1 MIHVNTKLTKT
12 QKAKLSRATTK
23 FCRDWLRSEGYRYF
37 MADPARFP
45 KLHLYKVT
53 LQVTIPVVTGQTTI
67 TFTLQ
72 RTLSTQYVTA
82 VPSVVAHHFADEP
95 GIIEVPEAEALS
107 RLKSQISN
115 KKGVRI
121 NDPCKYQTK

>member
-1 MIHVNTKLTKT
+1 MIRVNTKLTKT
-12 QKAKLSRATTK
+12 EKNKLSRAATK

-37 MADPARFP
+37 MADPSRFP
-45 KLHLYKVT
+45 KSPIYKVT

-67 TFTLQ
+67 TRTLQ

-95 GIIEVPEAEALS
+95 GIIEVTEAEALANPKPS
-107 RLKSQISN
+107 QISNLKSQI
-115 KKGVRI
+115 KKE
-121 NDPCKYQTK
+121 CK